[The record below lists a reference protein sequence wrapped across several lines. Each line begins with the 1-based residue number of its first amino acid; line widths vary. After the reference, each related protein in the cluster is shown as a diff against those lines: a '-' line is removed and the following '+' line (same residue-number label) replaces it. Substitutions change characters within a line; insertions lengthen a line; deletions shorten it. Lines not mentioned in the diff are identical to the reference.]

1 MDYFKFR
8 KNREK
13 SFFLKTWEFGL
24 HRRSKSR
31 KGNLLEYWEKTKKK
45 NGIVILRTDAY
56 ERSDEKIVKNLWSE
70 GLKRK
75 VFKKKI
81 GRIVYK
87 DSSS

>member
-1 MDYFKFR
+1 MRINKEKKEEE
-8 KNREK
+8 KNEM
-13 SFFLKTWEFGL
+13 
-24 HRRSKSR
+24 
-31 KGNLLEYWEKTKKK
+31 
-45 NGIVILRTDAY
+45 VILRTDAY